1 MDKQQEAKLKKLGI
15 FSIEQALGLGL
26 TQQGLS
32 RLVAAQKLTRVGRG
46 LYLHPDAALKGD
58 IGFQVACAKFGPKSA
73 IAGLSALFHY
83 NLVEQV
89 PGHIWIVV
97 PPEKRTSEAGY
108 TLIRTKISMEKC
120 IIFANGFR
128 IVSLERAVLEGLKLI
143 TKIGERT
150 AIKAARDA
158 LANRRTTV
166 LKLGKCA
173 QELGLEKVLKK
184 YIEVIAP

>member
-1 MDKQQEAKLKKLGI
+1 MANSSWFSGSFNCTFSEQPFYRLLRFPWSLGALGRYRRQRFSPWHSQMDVKIEAKLKKLGI

-32 RLVAAQKLTRVGRG
+32 RLVV
-46 LYLHPDAALKGD
+46 
-58 IGFQVACAKFGPKSA
+58 
-73 IAGLSALFHY
+73 GLSALFHY

-108 TLIRTKISMEKC
+108 KLIRTKISMEKC
-120 IIFANGFR
+120 IVFTNGFR

-143 TKIGERT
+143 TKIGERS
-150 AIKAARDA
+150 AIKA
-158 LANRRTTV
+158 
-166 LKLGKCA
+166 GS
-173 QELGLEKVLKK
+173 GIFLEPVF
-184 YIEVIAP
+184 EV